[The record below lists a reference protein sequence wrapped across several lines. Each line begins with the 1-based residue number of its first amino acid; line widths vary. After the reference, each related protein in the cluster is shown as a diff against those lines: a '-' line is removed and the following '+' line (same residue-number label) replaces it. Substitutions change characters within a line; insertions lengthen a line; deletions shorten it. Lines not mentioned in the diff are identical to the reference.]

1 MSNKLKNASIRNILI
16 VKMFAAGL
24 AGCVTPDDLVS
35 PEAAKARQEL
45 RQQNYQ
51 YLGCSDLRRILIA
64 NEPEVSGAMAVL
76 RPTSAVYASQA
87 KRDITAVMNQK
98 GCRMPEGIK

>member
-1 MSNKLKNASIRNILI
+1 MG
-16 VKMFAAGL
+16 AGMMKQLTLL
-24 AGCVTPDDLVS
+24 AICGVSLSGCVTPDDLVS

-51 YLGCSDLRRILIA
+51 YLGCSDLRRVLIA

-76 RPTSAVYASQA
+76 RPTSAVYAGQA
-87 KRDITAVMNQK
+87 KRDIIAVMKKK
-98 GCRMPEGIK
+98 GCRMPEGVK

>member
-1 MSNKLKNASIRNILI
+1 MGGEIMKHLST
-16 VKMFAAGL
+16 L
-24 AGCVTPDDLVS
+24 AICGVALSGCVTPDDLVS
-35 PEAAKARQEL
+35 PEVAKARQEL
-45 RQQNYQ
+45 RQQNYL

-87 KRDITAVMNQK
+87 KRDIIAVMKKK
-98 GCRMPEGIK
+98 GCRMPEGVK

>member
-1 MSNKLKNASIRNILI
+1 MMKLFSVIAIC
-16 VKMFAAGL
+16 GL
-24 AGCVTPDDLVS
+24 AIVGCVTPDDLVS

-64 NEPEVSGAMAVL
+64 NEPEVSGARAVL
-76 RPTSAVYASQA
+76 MPRSAVYAGQA
-87 KRDITAVMNQK
+87 KQDITAVMKQK
-98 GCRMPEGIK
+98 GCQIPEGIK